1 MNALIKKI
9 LAKRQ
14 AIRLH
19 IEQMHV
25 TQDAL
30 KERRKFHE
38 TDTMSWKTADAAV
51 HHLADKIAKA
61 ERELTILEKKW
72 SW

>member
-1 MNALIKKI
+1 MNAVKKL

-19 IEQMHV
+19 IEQMCV
-25 TQDAL
+25 TQESMR
-30 KERRKFHE
+30 ERRKFHE
-38 TDTMSWKTADAAV
+38 TDTLSWKTANAAV
-51 HHLADKIAKA
+51 LHLQDKIDKA
-61 ERELTILEKKW
+61 ERELSVLEKKW